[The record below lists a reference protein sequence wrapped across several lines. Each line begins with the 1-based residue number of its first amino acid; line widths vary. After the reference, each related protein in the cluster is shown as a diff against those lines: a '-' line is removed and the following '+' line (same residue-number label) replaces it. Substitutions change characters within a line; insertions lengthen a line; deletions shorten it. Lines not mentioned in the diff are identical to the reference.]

1 VQVEFRKAALCS
13 DKGCGM
19 LVGKTFKTM
28 NISYKWLKEYVDFT
42 LAPQEVADALTSC
55 GLEVG
60 SLEEVQT
67 VRGGLKGLYVGQV
80 LTCEDI
86 PETHL
91 HLTTVD
97 LGRGEAQQIVCGA
110 PNCRAGL
117 KVIVADV
124 GCVLYDGDKEFK
136 IKKSK
141 LRGYESNGMICAEDE
156 IGIGTS
162 HDGIIELPADA
173 VVGTPAAEYYN
184 LESDWLIEI
193 DITAN
198 RADALSHWGVARD
211 LYAWLRQNGYETRLH
226 RPSCDAFAV
235 DNEDCPIEVVIENAE
250 ACRRYVGLSI
260 TDCEV

>member
-1 VQVEFRKAALCS
+1 
-13 DKGCGM
+13 
-19 LVGKTFKTM
+19 
-28 NISYKWLKEYVDFT
+28 
-42 LAPQEVADALTSC
+42 
-55 GLEVG
+55 
-60 SLEEVQT
+60 
-67 VRGGLKGLYVGQV
+67 
-80 LTCEDI
+80 
-86 PETHL
+86 
-91 HLTTVD
+91 
-97 LGRGEAQQIVCGA
+97 
-110 PNCRAGL
+110 
-117 KVIVADV
+117 
-124 GCVLYDGDKEFK
+124 
-136 IKKSK
+136 
-141 LRGYESNGMICAEDE
+141 MICAEDE

-260 TDCEV
+260 TDCEVKESPEWLKNRLNIIGVRPINNIVDITNYIMMAYGQPMHCFDAGA